1 MINFTSA
8 VQLWKLPALLVED
21 FDEVT
26 PELLRTAY
34 VEALYRADDFE
45 FERLT
50 QSFWWSFIAN
60 VSVTMS
66 TQTVLDKFPPQSEDP
81 SFARPFVP
89 FDCWKTN
96 SCGVGTKRIPKS
108 SC

>member
-1 MINFTSA
+1 M
-8 VQLWKLPALLVED
+8 PALLVD
-21 FDEVT
+21 DYDEVT

-34 VEALYRADDFE
+34 VEALYQADNFE
-45 FERLT
+45 FERLK

-60 VSVTMS
+60 VSVTMDS
-66 TQTVLDKFPPQSEDP
+66 QTVLDKFPAHAED
-81 SFARPFVP
+81 SNFMRPMVP

-96 SCGVGTKRIPKS
+96 SCGAGTKRIPKS